1 MKLLQVSTKMEKEN
15 NNQELAKVTK
25 IESVTVYD
33 PEKLNRKLVTV
44 KTVSDA
50 MTIAHD
56 YPSKFPSLAKIRT
69 HYGSKATERI
79 IKLYMIELTEL
90 VNLKR
95 PLTEK
100 QIDTIAMEVV
110 ARHYALTIAD
120 VHVIFKKAINGEFGD
135 FYESLDVPKVMKWF
149 DLYFDKR
156 CEIGAQ
162 DSINSQFYDKGGN
175 MTSERITTHF
185 DNLQKQMTKK

>member
-1 MKLLQVSTKMEKEN
+1 MKREN
-15 NNQELAKVTK
+15 NNQELAKITK

-50 MTIAHD
+50 MKIAHD
-56 YPSKFPSLAKIRT
+56 YPSQFPSLAKIRAN
-69 HYGSKATERI
+69 YGSKATERI

-110 ARHYALTIAD
+110 VRHYAMTIAD

-149 DLYFDKR
+149 DLYFDER

-175 MTSERITTHF
+175 ITSERMATHF
-185 DNLQKQMTKK
+185 NNLQKQMTKK